1 MFWPD
6 GQVLS
11 VLVLTELV
19 FTKLPV
25 PSFWLQVSAGGETVQ
40 TLACVTIGA
49 DVTTVAVGLTAALG
63 SGQL

>member
-11 VLVLTELV
+11 VLVLTVLV

-25 PSFWLQVSAGGETVQ
+25 PSFWLQVSVGGVTVQ

-49 DVTTVAVGLTAALG
+49 EVTTVAVGLTAALG